1 MQGID
6 FSTRSS
12 DGFDLENIISLELD
26 QAFAL
31 VFGPCLGVLRL
42 STLLSVRIPA
52 ECCIKQYIEEQDKT
66 TNAKIHDC
74 KLYFKIKTKC
84 FQFKKLYY

>member
-31 VFGPCLGVLRL
+31 VFSL
-42 STLLSVRIPA
+42 
-52 ECCIKQYIEEQDKT
+52 
-66 TNAKIHDC
+66 
-74 KLYFKIKTKC
+74 
-84 FQFKKLYY
+84 